1 MPRFDDAN
9 SGFAGVYHQHPE
21 MWEAFQVQFGTLWE
35 YGSLEPRIKDLV
47 RIKSATLHACDF

>member
-9 SGFAGVYHQHPE
+9 SGFAGVYRPLPE

-35 YGSLEPRIKDLV
+35 YRSLDPRIKD
-47 RIKSATLHACDF
+47 RG